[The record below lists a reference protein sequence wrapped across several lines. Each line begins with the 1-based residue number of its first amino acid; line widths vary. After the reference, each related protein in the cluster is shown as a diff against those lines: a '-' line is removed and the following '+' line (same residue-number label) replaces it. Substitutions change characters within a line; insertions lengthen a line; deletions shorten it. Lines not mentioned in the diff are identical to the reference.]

1 MSIIWAGES
10 KSLTSAATGGKVV
23 SAKYKVTEDYIYID
37 SGFLSTKGEQ
47 IPMWAVRDVD
57 VKQSLVQ
64 KALGV
69 SDLKVLCEHNDFT
82 GKKEV
87 VLQSIEGARELRDL
101 INTHSKA
108 ARVAYE
114 TQQKAQ
120 VVNYSGTPA
129 LPQTT
134 SAPAVDPIE
143 QLEKL
148 GALLEKGLVSQEE
161 FEVQKTRL
169 LGS

>member
-10 KSLTSAATGGKVV
+10 KSLTSAATGGRVV
-23 SAKYKVTEDYIYID
+23 SAKYKVTADYIYID

-69 SDLKVLCEHNDFT
+69 ADLKVLCEHNDFT

-101 INTHSKA
+101 INKHSKE

-120 VVNYSGTPA
+120 VVNYSGNPVM
-129 LPQTT
+129 PQ
-134 SAPAVDPIE
+134 AVAASGIDTIS

-148 GALLEKGLVSQEE
+148 GSLLDKGLISQEE
-161 FEVQKTRL
+161 FQAQKNLL